1 MSDPIEKKNA
11 KQDAV
16 TERRVVMVRGDG
28 VSLEQEIIVGP
39 HHLSSDEPE
48 PAGTNTGPSP
58 YNLLAAALGACTS
71 MTLTLYAQRK
81 EWPLESITVVL
92 RHDKIHAEDCS
103 DCETKEGKVDRIERA
118 IELGGPLTEEQR
130 QRLLEI
136 AEKCPVKRTLSSEI
150 DIQSR
155 LVDLGAHRGNDR
167 DVSERSY
174 PDSEYP

>member
-1 MSDPIEKKNA
+1 MTDATEKQNA
-11 KQDAV
+11 KQGAA
-16 TERRVVMVRGDG
+16 TGPRVVMVRGDG
-28 VSLEQEIIVGP
+28 ASLGEEIIVGP
-39 HHLSSDEPE
+39 HHLNADEPE
-48 PAGTNTGPSP
+48 PVGTDTGPSP

-92 RHDKIHAEDCS
+92 RHNKIHAEDCA

-118 IELGGPLTEEQR
+118 IELGGPLTQEQR

-155 LVDLGAHRGNDR
+155 LVD
-167 DVSERSY
+167 
-174 PDSEYP
+174 

>member
-1 MSDPIEKKNA
+1 MSDALEKKETR
-11 KQDAV
+11 K
-16 TERRVVMVRGDG
+16 EEGGEPRVVMVRGNG
-28 VSLEQEIIVGP
+28 AGLNQEIIVGP
-39 HHLSSDEPE
+39 NRLTADEPE
-48 PAGTNTGPSP
+48 PVGTDSGPTP

-81 EWPLESITVVL
+81 EWPLESVTVVL
-92 RHDKIHAEDCS
+92 RHDKIHAEDCA

-136 AEKCPVKRTLSSEI
+136 AEKCPVKRTLCSEI

-155 LVDLGAHRGNDR
+155 LVD
-167 DVSERSY
+167 
-174 PDSEYP
+174 

>member
-1 MSDPIEKKNA
+1 MSDVTEKQNA
-11 KQDAV
+11 KKDAA
-16 TERRVVMVRGDG
+16 TRPRVVMVRGDG
-28 VSLEQEIIVGP
+28 ASLGKEIIVGP
-39 HHLSSDEPE
+39 HHFNADEPA
-48 PAGTNTGPSP
+48 PLGTDTGPSP

-81 EWPLESITVVL
+81 KWPLESITVVL
-92 RHDKIHAEDCS
+92 RHNKIHAEDCA

-155 LVDLGAHRGNDR
+155 LVD
-167 DVSERSY
+167 
-174 PDSEYP
+174 